1 GDLPVGGALGDV
13 DVVTG
18 PVGQAPELRLELSVS
33 LVDEVQFVPVD
44 VACVEGGRLGAAT
57 QRDPAVVV
65 AEQQQR
71 FTGRVVLVGRAQPR
85 GLDVHPLQRTL
96 GPEGGGV
103 VASVHVRGTA
113 GEAVAAEFVVFEAVE
128 VPMDLPRGRTLAQL
142 DEGFH
147 DISLLLR
154 SEMVQECFGGRG
166 SPRPRWAMTL
176 SWSASVPAGGWRAG
190 GPRERSAH

>member
-1 GDLPVGGALGDV
+1 FLGGLDEQNVCAVVGDLPVGGALGDV

-44 VACVEGGRLGAAT
+44 AACVEGGRLGAAT

-96 GPEGGGV
+96 GPDVGRL
-103 VASVHVRGTA
+103 VASVRVRGQS
-113 GEAVAAEFVVFEAVE
+113 GVAV
-128 VPMDLPRGRTLAQL
+128 PRVHHVL
-142 DEGFH
+142 
-147 DISLLLR
+147 
-154 SEMVQECFGGRG
+154 
-166 SPRPRWAMTL
+166 
-176 SWSASVPAGGWRAG
+176 
-190 GPRERSAH
+190 